1 MMTRLAIARLAIVV
15 LFAGLTGPAL
25 AEEPPKPTSLAAQA
39 VSEGNNGAPDSVEPA
54 RTPAQAAN
62 APAKTSSQVIAQ
74 ILDVSGMKRALENMP
89 VEFVSSTHSHLE
101 GTQDD
106 KGMRMQPGIQQAIE
120 DSAKAA
126 FTSEKFL
133 GHVTRA
139 MKKDYNE
146 KNYQELLADLSSP
159 VARKM
164 AELEMRGDPTPQ
176 MFNQFV
182 NDLESSPLPAPRM
195 ALIKRL
201 DAASRTSEFMYTELQ
216 FVNRGLMR
224 GLSSGSGRCMSNDE
238 AKQAE
243 AKMEG
248 RTKAAKS
255 TLDEM
260 AINILA
266 YTYRDAS
273 DEELAQYLNIY
284 EKANSR
290 HIHDVIYGAILDEY
304 SDAAMRMGRGIMQS
318 VTQKRAD
325 LGMPACEGSGG
336 TQLAAADPQTMEAPS
351 QGGSAVSPAGSGDQ
365 QAGAAVPKSSIPLD
379 KRKGGD
385 ITQCLEAGSKSDKDI
400 AACAEKYR
408 KAK

>member
-1 MMTRLAIARLAIVV
+1 MMTRLAIVV
-15 LFAGLTGPAL
+15 LLACLTGPAL
-25 AEEPPKPTSLAAQA
+25 AGESPKPTSIAAQA
-39 VSEGNNGAPDSVEPA
+39 IIEGNNGASSSIEPP
-54 RTPAQAAN
+54 PAQAAA
-62 APAKTSSQVIAQ
+62 APAKAANPSKVIAD
-74 ILDVSGMKRALENMP
+74 ILAVSGMKKALENMP
-89 VEFVSSTHSHLE
+89 VEFVASVHSHLE
-101 GTQDD
+101 GMQDD

-126 FTSEKFL
+126 FTADRFM
-133 GHVTRA
+133 GRVTRA

-159 VARKM
+159 LAFRM
-164 AELEMRGDPTPQ
+164 AELEAKADPTPQ

-182 NDLESSPLPAPRM
+182 NDLESSPLPAQRL
-195 ALIKRL
+195 ALLRRL
-201 DAASRTSEFMYTELQ
+201 DAASRTSEFMYTELLL
-216 FVNRGLMR
+216 VNRGLVR
-224 GLSSGSGRCMSNDE
+224 GANGSGRCISNE
-238 AKQAE
+238 EMKKAE

-266 YTYRDAS
+266 YTYRDVS
-273 DEELAQYLNIY
+273 DADLSEYLGIY

-290 HIHDVIYGAILDEY
+290 HIHDVIFNAVLEEY
-304 SDAAMRMGRGIMQS
+304 SDASMHMGHGIMES
-318 VTQKRAD
+318 VKQKRAD
-325 LGMPACEGSGG
+325 LGMPACAGSGDM
-336 TQLAAADPQTMEAPS
+336 QVAAADAPQEMEAPS
-351 QGGSAVSPAGSGDQ
+351 QGASAVPPAAPAASEP
-365 QAGAAVPKSSIPLD
+365 QAAPVTPKSSIPLE
-379 KRKGGD
+379 KRQGGD